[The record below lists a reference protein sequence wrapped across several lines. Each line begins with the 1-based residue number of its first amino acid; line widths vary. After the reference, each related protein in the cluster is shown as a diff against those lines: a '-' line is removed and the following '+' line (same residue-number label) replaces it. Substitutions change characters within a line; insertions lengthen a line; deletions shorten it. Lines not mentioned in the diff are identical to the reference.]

1 MGAIEAG
8 REPGRESGRAG
19 GYPRTGYAW
28 YVVVILTLAY
38 IVSFLDRQ
46 ILALLVEP
54 IKRDLGISDTR
65 MSLLL
70 GLAFALFYTLLG
82 MPLGRLADRYNRRWI
97 ITGGIVVWSVMTA
110 LSGLAR
116 NYSQLFLARIGVG
129 VGEASL
135 NPSALSLIS
144 DCFPPASRARP
155 LGFFAMGVSL
165 GAGVALVAGGWLIET
180 VTAAPPVTVPL
191 VGTLHP
197 WQSVLLLL
205 GVPGLLV
212 ALLMLT
218 VREPARHGQLQVAGA
233 GAAQLTVA
241 AAVRYFR
248 GHWRAY
254 AGIVLGMSGSVL
266 LGYGFL
272 AWLPALFMRTWGW
285 NIGQVALVQGV
296 VLLVAG
302 PVSVAVAG
310 WLADLRFRR
319 GDRGAHLRV
328 FSGFALLMTLSA
340 VALPLMPGPWSA
352 AALFAVNVLGSAGLT
367 AVATAALML
376 ITPNQLRGQAAALY
390 YFVINLVGLTLGPLV
405 IAMLTDYVFRD
416 EGALRYSMALVG
428 LASGVLATVAAWRGI
443 PAYGAA
449 IREAESWSN

>member
-1 MGAIEAG
+1 MGSIEVG
-8 REPGRESGRAG
+8 RAPGRAPE
-19 GYPRTGYAW
+19 YPRPGYAW
-28 YVVVILTLAY
+28 YVVVILTFAY

-54 IKRDLGISDTR
+54 IKRDLGISDTK

-110 LSGLAR
+110 VCGLAR

-144 DCFPPASRARP
+144 DYFPPESRARP
-155 LGFFAMGVSL
+155 LGFFAMGVSV
-165 GAGVALVAGGWLIET
+165 GAGLALVAGGWLIELI
-180 VTAAPPVTVPL
+180 TAAPKVTLPL
-191 VGTLHP
+191 IGALYP
-197 WQSVLLLL
+197 WQSVFLLL
-205 GVPGLLV
+205 GIPGLLV
-212 ALLMLT
+212 ALLMST
-218 VREPARHGQLQVAGA
+218 VREPVRHGRLQLPGVTDVHLTIL
-233 GAAQLTVA
+233 AAL
-241 AAVRYFR
+241 RYFR
-248 GHWRAY
+248 GRWRAY
-254 AGIVLGMSGSVL
+254 AGVVLGMSGSVL

-272 AWLPALFMRTWGW
+272 AWLPALFIRTWGW
-285 NIGQVALVQGV
+285 SIGQVALVQGL

-302 PVSVAVAG
+302 PISVSVAG
-310 WLADLRFRR
+310 WLADHRFRR

-328 FSGFALLMTLSA
+328 FAGFALIMTLSA

-376 ITPNQLRGQAAALY
+376 ITPNQLRGQAAAIY
-390 YFVINLVGLTLGPLV
+390 YFVINLVGLTLGPLA
-405 IAMLTDYVFRD
+405 IAMLTDYVFQD

-428 LASGVLATVAAWRGI
+428 LASGVLATVVAWRGI
-443 PAYGAA
+443 PAYDAA
-449 IREAESWSN
+449 IREAESWAN